1 MSSHPFKNMI
11 VYRAYPVGDGDKD
24 QRVIDLILERFNGPD
39 FEMREAL
46 DPSGGQWSASGFS
59 IASEDQFLHDLDG
72 SGLMVCVQFN
82 ERILPGKVRDEHLK
96 KAIARLEEQQGH
108 KASKKDYASMRDQI
122 EFELLPKAF
131 IRRLRVPIIITP
143 EDHVLVFTSSVKK
156 ASEAIACLWG
166 ALNGEMSVE
175 IYPMAVNK
183 APTAWLTG
191 LANKAGD
198 EEYGL
203 LEPRNSAVLKGAE
216 KRTVRIKDLDVAGH
230 TAQQLITDGWDVVDL
245 GITFLDDEEDDARMT
260 FLLNDKLVFRGCSI
274 PNVSIG
280 ASKGDKV
287 IDFHSFAYLMT
298 RTLRD
303 LIEATIDELGGEKL
317 LTPGTPQT
325 PAADD
330 EEI

>member
-1 MSSHPFKNMI
+1 MSSHPFKNFI
-11 VYRAYPVGDGDKD
+11 VYRAYPGGNDAD
-24 QRVIDLILERFNGPD
+24 QRVIDLILERINGPD
-39 FEMREAL
+39 FEMREAQ
-46 DPSGGQWSASGFS
+46 DPSGGQWGASGFA
-59 IASEDQFLHDLDG
+59 IASEDQFLHNLDG

-96 KAIARLEEQQGH
+96 KAITRLEEAQGH

-143 EDHVLVFTSSVKK
+143 EDHVIVFTSSAKK
-156 ASEAIACLWG
+156 AADAVACLWG
-166 ALNGEMSVE
+166 ALNGEINVE

-191 LANKAGD
+191 LATKEGT

-203 LEPRNSAVLKGAE
+203 LEPDNSAVLKGAE

-230 TAQQLITDGWDVVDL
+230 TAQALIKDDWDVVDL
-245 GITFLDDEEDDARMT
+245 GITFLNDDEDDARLT
-260 FLLNDKLVFRGCSI
+260 FMLNDKLIFRRASV
-274 PNVSIG
+274 PNVSLG
-280 ASKGDKV
+280 AGKDDKST
-287 IDFHSFAYLMT
+287 DFHSFAYLMT

-303 LIEATIDELGGEKL
+303 LIEAVTDELGGEKL
-317 LTPGTPQT
+317 QAPSASSI
-325 PAADD
+325 PAAED